1 MFNLLNCFYRS
12 ERVKMAAETGK
23 RYKCSECEAEFIVT
37 RGSDDVT
44 LQCGDHPLEQM

>member
-1 MFNLLNCFYRS
+1 
-12 ERVKMAAETGK
+12 MAAETGK

-37 RGSDDVT
+37 RGSSEAT